1 MADTPIS
8 QSTPGMPEDPAERAW
23 FDRRAK
29 EHGGPLRYM
38 AAALSAYSQG
48 LPEHGSLSKALA
60 VLSNEAAKA
69 ADRAQEPPL
78 P

>member
-1 MADTPIS
+1 MGGSMMI
-8 QSTPGMPEDPAERAW
+8 EDPAERAW
-23 FDRRAK
+23 FDRRVKA
-29 EHGGPLRYM
+29 HGGPLRYM

-48 LPEHGSLSKALA
+48 LPEHGSLAKALA
-60 VLSNEAAKA
+60 IMSNEAAKA